1 MDKPEKESKLKNV
14 GKLKKFLLP
23 ALIVVVIAGCS
34 IAYYYYSLGQNYF
47 STDNAKVTA
56 KMYTI
61 TPSAAGKLIEWDV
74 QAGDLVVADQV
85 LGRTEMLPYITSPI
99 DGTVIKSDVTT
110 NQTVSPTTTLAIIAD
125 TSKMYIGV
133 NIEETDITKI
143 KVGQKVDVKIDAYS
157 GKVFEGKVTEIEK
170 TTQTFFTNPTSFSTS
185 GTYTKV
191 TQLIPVK
198 VEIDN
203 SENLPMTFGMNATV
217 KIHLK

>member
-23 ALIVVVIAGCS
+23 VLIVAVIAGCS
-34 IAYYYYSLGQNYF
+34 IGYYYYSLGQNYF

-61 TPSAAGKLIEWDV
+61 TPSASGKLIEWDV
-74 QAGDLVVADQV
+74 EAGDLVVADQV

-99 DGTVIKSDVTT
+99 DGTVIKTDVTT

>member
-1 MDKPEKESKLKNV
+1 MEKSENESKLSKV
-14 GKLKKFLLP
+14 GKLKKILLP
-23 ALIVVVIAGCS
+23 LLIVVVIAGCS
-34 IAYYYYSLGQNYF
+34 IGYYYFSLSQNYF

-61 TPSAAGKLIEWDV
+61 TTTASGKLIEWDI
-74 QAGDLVVADQV
+74 QTGDLVVADQV
-85 LGRTEMLPYITSPI
+85 LGRTEMLPYITSPA
-99 DGTVIKSDVTT
+99 DGTVIKTDVTA
-110 NQTVSPTTTLAIIAD
+110 NQTVSPATTLAIIAD
-125 TSKMYIGV
+125 TSRMYIGI

-143 KVGQKVDVKIDAYS
+143 KVGQKVDVKIDAYK
-157 GKVFEGKVTEIEK
+157 GKTFEGKVTEIEK
-170 TTQTFFTNPTSFSTS
+170 ATQQYFTNPTSFSTS